1 MEEAGW
7 KSGWEVDTSWIHL
20 NSPKEYS
27 IWYNVMFSSEIGLA
41 EEGGG
46 MRVVFQ
52 GVYCLETGG
61 TSVCLQQ
68 VVSLCYTSLHLYC
81 ILPFIKLSALPNLPH
96 CAWKAS
102 KWLYGRLDVDC
113 FLPTMVNIKQKSI
126 AKNSWEMFC
135 LGHLWIMQ
143 YCI

>member
-7 KSGWEVDTSWIHL
+7 KSSWEVDTSWIHL

-41 EEGGG
+41 EGHGV
-46 MRVVFQ
+46 RVVFQ
-52 GVYCLETGG
+52 GGYCLEIGW
-61 TSVCLQQ
+61 TSICLQQ
-68 VVSLCYTSLHLYC
+68 MVSLCSASLHLHP
-81 ILPFIKLSALPNLPH
+81 IPSFIKLSAPPNLSH
-96 CAWKAS
+96 CAWGAS
-102 KWLYGRLDVDC
+102 NWLYGWLDIGC
-113 FLPTMVNIKQKSI
+113 FLPTMVNIKQKRI

-143 YCI
+143 YCS